1 MDSVYVYTHNDK
13 RNLHGLFKVTDAYT
27 LNNISEMM
35 REKSHGY
42 YTDKLA
48 TSYGEVTYRNRLS
61 KLAITNDLE

>member
-13 RNLHGLFKVTDAYT
+13 RNRHGLFKVTDAYT

-48 TSYGEVTYRNRLS
+48 TS
-61 KLAITNDLE
+61 